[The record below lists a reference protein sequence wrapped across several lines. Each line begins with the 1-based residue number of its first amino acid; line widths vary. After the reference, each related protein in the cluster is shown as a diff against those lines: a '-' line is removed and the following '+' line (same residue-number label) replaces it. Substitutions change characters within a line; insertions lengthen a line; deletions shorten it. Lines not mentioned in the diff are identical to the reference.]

1 MDDAGRYEV
10 QVTSV
15 VPPNNHKIYFDVV
28 VVETDCNT
36 VLVQELLQ

>member
-28 VVETDCNT
+28 VVETDCNI
-36 VLVQELLQ
+36 VLLKKSIQ